1 MIIRM
6 PKYGYI
12 FAYPKGSGDV
22 KPIIDELLE
31 DAHSRDQK
39 LIMRGL
45 TPKTLEEFEPVYG
58 DRFTIEENREDADYI
73 YTVEKLRD
81 LRGRKLSSK
90 RNHIKHFE
98 RNGEWEFK
106 LIESGE
112 DIDSA
117 REFVAEFYK
126 EKGDP
131 DLVKEADA
139 IEQMFENYEVLGFFG
154 GLLYQNGEPVAFT
167 AATQLDQLT
176 MDVHFEK
183 ALPGVEGAYTMI
195 NREFV
200 KAISEKFPDVEY
212 INREEDM
219 GLEGLRKAKESYHPD
234 VLLMKYTAYE
244 NNYIIRPREAS
255 DLEDF
260 VSLRRRVFG
269 DDAEFIEFFDACFR
283 DDYLDFL
290 IIEDQDG
297 GETLQAS
304 LTQFDMGKLV
314 VPEGK
319 VSDIAGKSIEMSYAI
334 CTDPAARGKGYG
346 SHITVYAREIA
357 ESSRKLSMLSPAE
370 PSLIKFY
377 EPLEYKK
384 FMYAEQGSVLASEH
398 VDFEFSHLQT
408 KVLTPQEY
416 NNYRETILANRV
428 HIKLSEGALRFA
440 AGW

>member
-1 MIIRM
+1 M
-6 PKYGYI
+6 
-12 FAYPKGSGDV
+12 
-22 KPIIDELLE
+22 
-31 DAHSRDQK
+31 
-39 LIMRGL
+39 
-45 TPKTLEEFEPVYG
+45 YG

-81 LRGRKLSSK
+81 LKGRKLSSK

-98 RNGEWEFK
+98 RNGEWKFK

-117 REFVAEFYK
+117 RAFVAEFYK

-139 IEQMFENYEVLGFFG
+139 IEQMFENYEALGFFG

-244 NNYIIRPREAS
+244 
-255 DLEDF
+255 
-260 VSLRRRVFG
+260 
-269 DDAEFIEFFDACFR
+269 
-283 DDYLDFL
+283 
-290 IIEDQDG
+290 
-297 GETLQAS
+297 
-304 LTQFDMGKLV
+304 K
-314 VPEGK
+314 
-319 VSDIAGKSIEMSYAI
+319 
-334 CTDPAARGKGYG
+334 
-346 SHITVYAREIA
+346 
-357 ESSRKLSMLSPAE
+357 
-370 PSLIKFY
+370 
-377 EPLEYKK
+377 
-384 FMYAEQGSVLASEH
+384 
-398 VDFEFSHLQT
+398 
-408 KVLTPQEY
+408 
-416 NNYRETILANRV
+416 
-428 HIKLSEGALRFA
+428 
-440 AGW
+440 

>member
-1 MIIRM
+1 
-6 PKYGYI
+6 
-12 FAYPKGSGDV
+12 
-22 KPIIDELLE
+22 
-31 DAHSRDQK
+31 
-39 LIMRGL
+39 
-45 TPKTLEEFEPVYG
+45 
-58 DRFTIEENREDADYI
+58 
-73 YTVEKLRD
+73 
-81 LRGRKLSSK
+81 
-90 RNHIKHFE
+90 
-98 RNGEWEFK
+98 
-106 LIESGE
+106 
-112 DIDSA
+112 
-117 REFVAEFYK
+117 
-126 EKGDP
+126 
-131 DLVKEADA
+131 
-139 IEQMFENYEVLGFFG
+139 
-154 GLLYQNGEPVAFT
+154 
-167 AATQLDQLT
+167 
-176 MDVHFEK
+176 
-183 ALPGVEGAYTMI
+183 
-195 NREFV
+195 
-200 KAISEKFPDVEY
+200 
-212 INREEDM
+212 
-219 GLEGLRKAKESYHPD
+219 
-234 VLLMKYTAYE
+234 MK

-255 DLEDF
+255 DFSDF

-269 DDAEFIEFFDACFR
+269 DDEEFIKFFDNCFR

-290 IIEDQDG
+290 IVEDQDG
-297 GETLQAS
+297 NEVLQAS

-384 FMYAEQGSVLASEH
+384 FMYAEQGSVLTSEH

-440 AGW
+440 AGLVAPDGSGLLLISDGAEPLAIAACEAAEAGSLAAAELLTFIEDGGQKELGIAIAKALAARCGAKRCDYMMPSRSGSETCAMLGMISASYEELSEVYSAATSECPPYMGFTFG

>member
-1 MIIRM
+1 
-6 PKYGYI
+6 
-12 FAYPKGSGDV
+12 
-22 KPIIDELLE
+22 
-31 DAHSRDQK
+31 
-39 LIMRGL
+39 
-45 TPKTLEEFEPVYG
+45 
-58 DRFTIEENREDADYI
+58 
-73 YTVEKLRD
+73 
-81 LRGRKLSSK
+81 
-90 RNHIKHFE
+90 
-98 RNGEWEFK
+98 
-106 LIESGE
+106 
-112 DIDSA
+112 
-117 REFVAEFYK
+117 
-126 EKGDP
+126 
-131 DLVKEADA
+131 
-139 IEQMFENYEVLGFFG
+139 
-154 GLLYQNGEPVAFT
+154 
-167 AATQLDQLT
+167 
-176 MDVHFEK
+176 
-183 ALPGVEGAYTMI
+183 
-195 NREFV
+195 
-200 KAISEKFPDVEY
+200 
-212 INREEDM
+212 
-219 GLEGLRKAKESYHPD
+219 
-234 VLLMKYTAYE
+234 MK

-260 VSLRRRVFG
+260 VSLRRKVFG
-269 DDAEFIEFFDACFR
+269 DDEGFIEFFDACFR

-290 IIEDQDG
+290 IVEDQDG
-297 GETLQAS
+297 SEVLQAS

-440 AGW
+440 AGLVAPYTSGSLPALDAGSADWAGSAPNWKAESGAPDGSGLLLISDGAEPLAIAACEATEAGSLAAAELLTFSEDGGHKELGVSIAKALATRCGAKRCDYMMPSRSGSETSAALGMISASYEELAEVYSATTSECPPYMGFTFG